1 MTDTNLPELN
11 RLDWLDALRGW
22 AVLGV
27 AAVQYAVQLFFF
39 ISALTI
45 SITYE
50 AHIAKFGKTF
60 RAQFSWFLKRF
71 FRIAPLYYI
80 AACFYTFERYEVYL
94 LSHNKYGQA
103 PDIKYSCEYI
113 IYSHMD
119 TICEQFRCTRRMV
132 YRSGNVFL
140 CISAI
145 YMASESR

>member
-71 FRIAPLYYI
+71 FRIDPLYYI
-80 AACFYTFERYEVYL
+80 APCFYTFER
-94 LSHNKYGQA
+94 NDTKYT
-103 PDIKYSCEYI
+103 CLVI
-113 IYSHMD
+113 IN
-119 TICEQFRCTRRMV
+119 TGKRQ
-132 YRSGNVFL
+132 
-140 CISAI
+140 I
-145 YMASESR
+145 YQI